1 MVTFIAAIVAMLLS
15 VIIIGGMTMAIV
27 KKRVEEYHMLLAIA
41 VCVLLFTGVCF
52 IGAAEQQ
59 YLHNMA
65 YH

>member
-1 MVTFIAAIVAMLLS
+1 MVTLIAASVAMLLS

-27 KKRVEEYHMLLAIA
+27 KKRVEEYHMLLAIG
-41 VCVLLFTGVCF
+41 VCILLFTGVCI

-59 YLHNMA
+59 YLHSLA